1 MGDDDDDG
9 DSTAVR
15 DDNDDGRGDDGS
27 ELKRIDSGEGSD
39 DRLIGCGMG
48 LAFTSPAK
56 TRQKKDSARLKR
68 MVRELMNG
76 RYFETRIALWVDWFG
91 VSDELQLA

>member
-39 DRLIGCGMG
+39 S
-48 LAFTSPAK
+48 T
-56 TRQKKDSARLKR
+56 LK
-68 MVRELMNG
+68 
-76 RYFETRIALWVDWFG
+76 
-91 VSDELQLA
+91 